1 MVYNKGT
8 VKNKGGAMK
17 SYKILMLSILITF
30 LFATISFSAERV
42 VVCEEMYAEW

>member
-1 MVYNKGT
+1 
-8 VKNKGGAMK
+8 MK
-17 SYKILMLSILITF
+17 SYKILIVGILIGL